1 MEPNTEEPLVLGGPV
16 KKPRKLRDCKYGER
30 MPNGKCPPRP
40 KDWIPTPGNSASPV
54 EPVLEPVYE
63 QESAVEPVLEPVYEP
78 ESIKVKT
85 PTPTPTPIKVKTPSD
100 DLSSS
105 SSQKKKTSPPSPPK
119 KTRKKRAKKPA
130 APAPAPA
137 PVEMVAP
144 STKKYNNT
152 ICTDDMTFAECE
164 MAILRQ
170 SVIENE
176 EKVKKDTAISEET
189 KQMIDIL
196 EDFLKKRKCV
206 CYGGTAIN
214 NLLPEKAQFYDRDF
228 DMADYDFYSNQPIED
243 AKELADMYYLAGF
256 REVEAKSGVHE
267 GTYKVFVN
275 FTPIA
280 DITYLD
286 DRLYQ
291 NIQKTSIVK
300 DGIHYA
306 SPDFL
311 RMSMYLELSRP
322 RGDVSRWEKVF
333 KRIILLNTY
342 YPLRPKIDCDKID
355 FQRKM
360 EETDVDKNTQ
370 IFNIV
375 RDTFIEEKV
384 VFFGGYAFSIYSDFF
399 SKQRKKRV
407 SRSQPDFDVL
417 SENPQA
423 TAEKVASKLAKAGF
437 KDVKI
442 KFHEEIG
449 ELIPKNYQISVGN
462 DTIAFVYKPIA
473 CHSYNEIQVEGHKL
487 YIATINTILSFYLAF
502 LYVNKW
508 YYNEERIL
516 CMSQYLF
523 DIEQENRLEQT
534 GVLKRFTVDCL
545 GKQKTLNDIFVIKNQ
560 KYKEFGRVYNRTA
573 AQQAEFDKF
582 FFKYVPSQNPRHV
595 AIMHQK
601 KHAPTKN
608 KSKYV
613 VTGENKD
620 SSESDESVHSVY
632 KPPPPQQQ
640 RQGQGQGQGQR
651 QGQGQ
656 GPKGQQQRPYQQGQ
670 QQGQR
675 RPSPPGGKQTR
686 KKKEAPKQQ
695 GFFENISKIF

>member
-1 MEPNTEEPLVLGGPV
+1 MEPNTEEPLVLGGPA

-63 QESAVEPVLEPVYEP
+63 PVYEPESAVEPVLKPVVEP
-78 ESIKVKT
+78 ESIK
-85 PTPTPTPIKVKTPSD
+85 TPIKVKTPSPKAKTPSD
-100 DLSSS
+100 DLLFMHSS
-105 SSQKKKTSPPSPPK
+105 SSQKKKTPPPSPPK
-119 KTRKKRAKKPA
+119 KTRKKRAKKTEV
-130 APAPAPA
+130 
-137 PVEMVAP
+137 VEPGPEAP

-196 EDFLKKRKCV
+196 ETFLKKRKCV

-214 NLLPEKAQFYDRDF
+214 NILPEKAQFYDRDF

-243 AKELADMYYLAGF
+243 AKELADLYYLAGF

-286 DRLYQ
+286 DHLYQ
-291 NIQKTSIVK
+291 NIQKHAIVK

-322 RGDVSRWEKVF
+322 RGDISRWEKVF

-384 VFFGGYAFSIYSDFF
+384 VFFGGYAFSIYSEFF

-423 TAEKVASKLAKAGF
+423 TAEKVASRLAKAGF
-437 KDVKI
+437 KNVKI

-560 KYKEFGRVYNRTA
+560 KYKDLGRIYNRTA
-573 AQQAEFDKF
+573 AQQADYDKF
-582 FFKYVPSQNPRHV
+582 FFKYSPSQNPRHV

-601 KHAPTKN
+601 KNAPAKN

-620 SSESDESVHSVY
+620 SSESNESVHSVY
-632 KPPPPQQQ
+632 QAPPPPPQRQPQQQ
-640 RQGQGQGQGQR
+640 RPQGQGQGQR
-651 QGQGQ
+651 
-656 GPKGQQQRPYQQGQ
+656 PQGQ

-675 RPSPPGGKQTR
+675 RQSPPGGKQTR